1 MPTDDHE
8 MSAAD
13 YAAEY
18 TDGGQFGEL
27 SAAEYQAMIS
37 GLPIGAPKPNR
48 YLNKPT
54 TIDGITFDSATEARR
69 YQELKDLEK
78 YGEIFELERQPRF
91 PIEVN
96 GHKITRYTADFRYR
110 DKDGV
115 VHVEDVKSP
124 RTAQDRAY
132 IIRRKLLFAC
142 HGVTVEEVTA

>member
-1 MPTDDHE
+1 MRDDDYE

-13 YAAEY
+13 YVEFVGGADQFATITAADY
-18 TDGGQFGEL
+18 RRMMGDGPPTPATNKF
-27 SAAEYQAMIS
+27 
-37 GLPIGAPKPNR
+37 
-48 YLNKPT
+48 LNKPT

-69 YQELKDLEK
+69 YQELKQLEK

-142 HGVTVEEVTA
+142 HGITVEEVTA